1 TKLLMMFGSIS
12 LLECF
17 NTSGSFNFFVDS
29 GDKYLMSI
37 HPKKVGKT
45 GRLSQKVRGFST
57 LMICWIIG
65 KYDSLAVIKW
75 SKHCPM
81 PQLSAFG
88 FQLSCCAVKSPNVCC
103 ASAAI
108 LSAAAIKLDI
118 PSFDLV
124 FMLYVRHI

>member
-1 TKLLMMFGSIS
+1 MMFGSIS
-12 LLECF
+12 LFEGL
-17 NTSGSFNFFVDS
+17 NTSGAFNFFVDS

-45 GRLSQKVRGFST
+45 GRLSQKVRGFSP
-57 LMICWIIG
+57 LMICSIIG

-88 FQLSCCAVKSPNVCC
+88 FQLSCCAVKLPMFVALRQRYHPPLQSSLIN
-103 ASAAI
+103 
-108 LSAAAIKLDI
+108 
-118 PSFDLV
+118 
-124 FMLYVRHI
+124 RHLIYSSLPR